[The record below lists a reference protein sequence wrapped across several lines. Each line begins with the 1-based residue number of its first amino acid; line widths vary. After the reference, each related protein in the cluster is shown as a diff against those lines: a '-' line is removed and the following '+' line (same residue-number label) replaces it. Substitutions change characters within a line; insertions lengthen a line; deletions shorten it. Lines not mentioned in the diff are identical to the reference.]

1 MLEELPMLRQS
12 ERGAFKRCNWA
23 WYQEY
28 VLKQRPIIELFKDAA
43 DFGTLFHICMAEYYL
58 PGLKRGP
65 HPRETWERI
74 AAEKVVDIK
83 TIGKEDDIVK
93 WEDFFTLGC
102 ELADAYVERYKGD
115 PHWDVLDAERRFSVV
130 IPDTRYKPLV
140 SEKGKS
146 GFRPITNLVGT
157 FDLCYRDLNDNTIKM
172 TDHKTA
178 AKIEVE
184 HLVLDEQAST
194 YIAVAQTALRHQ
206 GLIGPKERVAGME
219 YNFIK
224 RAALDTR
231 PRDESGRARNGPQK
245 KHYIEAILDAEP
257 KLYDEDELLKMK
269 KDELSFEAEVTLGLT
284 VFGEVSADQ
293 SSDNFMRYFVPR
305 TPKERQRQI
314 VRISEEAQVMA
325 EIRAGRHPVLKTPT
339 KECRWCK
346 FFDICELD
354 ESGGDTEY
362 FRETTMKEYDPYFDH
377 REGADNSKKV
387 TNGSKAEG

>member
-1 MLEELPMLRQS
+1 MNLEELPMLRQS

-43 DFGTLFHICMAEYYL
+43 DFGTLFHVCMAEYYI
-58 PGLKRGP
+58 PGIVRGP

-74 AAEKVVDIK
+74 AADKVVDIK
-83 TIGKEDDIVK
+83 TIGKDDDIAK

-115 PHWDVLDAERRFSVV
+115 PHWDVLDAERRFSVI
-130 IPDTRYKPLV
+130 IPDTRYKPLQ
-140 SEKGKS
+140 SEKGKA

-157 FDLCYRDLNDNTIKM
+157 FDLCYRDLNDNTVKM

-178 AKIEVE
+178 ARIEVE

-231 PRDESGRARNGPQK
+231 PRDENGMARNLPQK
-245 KHYIEAILDAEP
+245 QHLVDALIETGVRGNEEEIA
-257 KLYDEDELLKMK
+257 LLKLK
-269 KDELSFEAEVTLGLT
+269 KDELIDLCEDSGVVAY
-284 VFGEVSADQ
+284 GEVSADQ

-362 FRETTMKEYDPYFDH
+362 FRETTMKEYDPYSDH

-387 TNGSKAEG
+387 TDGSPP